1 MALTDKLSAIGVAI
15 RQKTGSSA
23 LMTLD
28 EMPGA
33 IASITTGGGGGGG
46 DCNGLHIP
54 DEALVITNGTE
65 LFKGGKWMWFF
76 DLCKDKLSTEG
87 LTYTTFMFESCTSL
101 TEIPFEL
108 NGSGSPGHMN
118 SMFCW
123 SMNLESIAP
132 LNNFHPEQ
140 MANMFQYCQ
149 KLRELPEFNNFNWST
164 LHELTYSQNSYMFQY
179 CHSLRSI
186 PESLLK
192 ELYSATTSSYSSFLY
207 GMFTGCY
214 VLNEI
219 RGLRGP
225 NAICTSNLFVNTFD
239 NCSHVKSIVFAT
251 NEDGTPLVQNWK
263 NQVIDLTKYVGYFQY
278 RLDGPTYGLT
288 EDNLHYEEDYDPLT
302 RDDVPEGDDWW
313 STQLRFSRY
322 NKNSAVET
330 INSLPDTSAAGGIN
344 TIKFKKM
351 SGSSFGYVAEGN
363 ASARSSL
370 SISTLTEEEIAVAT
384 AKGWTVTLV
393 D

>member
-54 DEALVITNGTE
+54 DEVLVIYDGNE

-87 LTYTTFMFESCTSL
+87 LTYTTFMFESCSSL

-108 NGSGSPGHMN
+108 NGSGSPGPMSN
-118 SMFCW
+118 MFCW

-132 LNNFHPEQ
+132 LNNFQPEQ
-140 MANMFQYCQ
+140 MGTMFQYCQ

-164 LHELTYSQNSYMFQY
+164 LHELAYGQNSNMFQY

-192 ELYSATTSSYSSFLY
+192 ELYSAATSSYSSFPY

-225 NAICTSNLFVNTFD
+225 NAICTSNMFVNTFN
-239 NCSHVKSIVFAT
+239 NCSRVKDIIFAT
-251 NEDGTPLVQNWK
+251 NEDGTPRVQQWK
-263 NQVIDLTKYVGYFQY
+263 GQVIDLTQNVGFADSNGKDIILGYNSGITADKEIKDQKTYNALKNDPDAYVTYFW
-278 RLDGPTYGLT
+278 YG
-288 EDNLHYEEDYDPLT
+288 
-302 RDDVPEGDDWW
+302 
-313 STQLRFSRY
+313 RY
-322 NKNSAVET
+322 NHDSAVRT
-330 INSLPDTSAAGGIN
+330 INSLPDTSAYLATAGGTNTIKFSGGAGKMTDEGGIN
-344 TIKFKKM
+344 T
-351 SGSSFGYVAEGN
+351 
-363 ASARSSL
+363 
-370 SISTLTEEEIAVAT
+370 LTEAEIAVAT
-384 AKGWTVTLV
+384 AKGWTVSIS
-393 D
+393 